1 METKKGRARVPAR
14 ATIQMTHEL
23 KDKLQVLARREYG
36 GDLQALLRET
46 LRTRVDG
53 EDAGTDQMSELLQA
67 LACLRQEVAGRDQ
80 ETVVRV
86 GRLLETAEIL
96 DSRLA
101 EILTEIMV
109 THDHIEK
116 AVVEIA
122 KLNAERR
129 AERAP

>member
-46 LRTRVDG
+46 LQARVDG
-53 EDAGTDQMSELLQA
+53 EDAGTDQISELLQA
-67 LACLRQEVAGRDQ
+67 LVCLRQEVAGRDQ

-101 EILTEIMV
+101 EILTEIMD

-122 KLNAERR
+122 KLNVERR

>member
-53 EDAGTDQMSELLQA
+53 GDAGTDQMSELLQA